1 MPLPKPIDRRHRHHQ
16 HTRPL
21 QHGRARLSCWKI
33 AFLAPHHETQ
43 TASKPAPVRTDASA
57 DAGDAATSASH
68 YATARNRS
76 RRPRRH
82 RAHMGLTEN
91 HLPSTEALHTAATDA
106 RQCAARQ
113 HGTAPRAHPKSSR
126 VATRPKSRHGHGGR
140 NASVPTT
147 CLARDT
153 HCKATHHASC
163 ERHSPQLAPAAPHH
177 RAVGPSG

>member
-1 MPLPKPIDRRHRHHQ
+1 MPLPKPIDQRHRHHQ

-43 TASKPAPVRTDASA
+43 TASKPALVRTDASA
-57 DAGDAATSASH
+57 DAGDAATTASQ

-82 RAHMGLTEN
+82 RAPTELMDN
-91 HLPSTEALHTAATDA
+91 DLPSTEAPHTAATDA
-106 RQCAARQ
+106 RQCAAREPGKAQ
-113 HGTAPRAHPKSSR
+113 RARLDSSR

-163 ERHSPQLAPAAPHH
+163 ERHSPQLALAAPHH
-177 RAVGPSG
+177 QAVGPSG